1 MLAQESEQR
10 AGACGTEFLLSNKN
24 NIIYLAGARL
34 AGQAKRRVSTAH
46 HADSTFKISK
56 SSRLAETRTI
66 YSSKALQYSCES
78 ASFWRS
84 KHTAFGRSKHASH
97 QFQHTSQ
104 SRREEGGAESVSS
117 HALVTSALLR
127 ASATSVIHKCSV
139 AMEMSSCA
147 EKALL
152 VDEKY

>member
-84 KHTAFGRSKHASH
+84 KHTAFGRSKH
-97 QFQHTSQ
+97 T
-104 SRREEGGAESVSS
+104 SVSAHIAVASGRSVS
-117 HALVTSALLR
+117 HKRSV
-127 ASATSVIHKCSV
+127 ASVPHKCSV
-139 AMEMSSCA
+139 AMKRTLQRAIHQQKFGKLET
-147 EKALL
+147 LGFWPF
-152 VDEKY
+152 